1 MSHIVSLNVV
11 ILSLTFFISC
21 FRNENSPSKTLAQSA
36 EQVAELAADI
46 TLGPEFEFDHP
57 LGKASYD
64 NSQAISSLLAV
75 YSALR
80 SRLAGLS
87 NETSLDGSAQVFRFR
102 PEIVSQTGIGSASLA
117 IDPGFVRAQI
127 ADNFHVLGT
136 LTYYRLIL
144 VPDEANQLIKNPI
157 TISYTKDDVLFEVN
171 ISPLNTKQYK
181 KISALFD
188 LLIFDAMNSTG
199 LIVPA
204 SGGGHIHMGLDSLAK
219 IMDQNLKKVAVAV
232 YNYLKIM
239 YESDRFVQAFLR
251 PDENYAITPSM
262 ASDLGRKVL
271 KEEFDSLLDEIKDM
285 DISEASSSRWFAD
298 RMDQVTMY
306 DFFDEIANGDGLDEL
321 RYFADWESAA
331 NNREYFTIYPK
342 DDVGVYG
349 AFRYNSINNTLETRA
364 LKSQKSMA
372 EFIAIS
378 EFLTRLFVGS
388 SFVEPTPLNLVNEMP
403 SYKTMVTTSHVN
415 RQFKELITRAQ
426 YSPSSD
432 GLLIKRLISAL
443 KPNLDCS

>member
-1 MSHIVSLNVV
+1 MSHIVSLNVI

-21 FRNENSPSKTLAQSA
+21 FGNDNGPSRTLSQSSQ
-36 EQVAELAADI
+36 QVAELAADI

-57 LGKASYD
+57 LGKSSYD
-64 NSQAISSLLAV
+64 NTQAISSLLAV

-80 SRLAGLS
+80 NRLGGLS
-87 NETSLDGSAQVFRFR
+87 NQTSLDGSAEVFRFR
-102 PEIVSQTGIGSASLA
+102 SDIVSQTGIGSASLV
-117 IDPGFVRAQI
+117 IDSGFVRAQI
-127 ADNFHVLGT
+127 ADNFHALGT
-136 LTYYRLIL
+136 LTYYRLTL

-188 LLIFDAMNSTG
+188 LLIFETMRSTR
-199 LIVPA
+199 LIVPD

-219 IMDQNLKKVAVAV
+219 TMDQNLKKVAVAV

-262 ASDLGRKVL
+262 ASDLGRQVL
-271 KEEFDSLLDEIKDM
+271 KNEFDSLLDQIKHI

-298 RMDQVTMY
+298 SMHRVTMY
-306 DFFDEIANGDGLDEL
+306 DFFDEITNGDGLDEF
-321 RYFADWESAA
+321 RYFGDWESAA
-331 NNREYFTIYPK
+331 NNREYFTIYPGD
-342 DDVGVYG
+342 DDVHG
-349 AFRYNSINNTLETRA
+349 AFRYNSFNNTLETRA

-372 EFIAIS
+372 EFIAVS
-378 EFLTRLFVGS
+378 EFLTRLLVGS
-388 SFVEPTPLNLVNEMP
+388 SFVEPTPLILVDEIP
-403 SYKTMVTTSHVN
+403 SYKTSVTTVHINQQFIDLLN
-415 RQFKELITRAQ
+415 RAHYSLSDNKQLIR
-426 YSPSSD
+426 
-432 GLLIKRLISAL
+432 RLMGAL
-443 KPNLDCS
+443 KPNINCR